1 MVLMTL
7 TSIISLLL
15 EQQFNLTAHC
25 YNLHVSDKQCDFWA
39 SAGECDKNPLW
50 MANNCQYS
58 CQRCLPDCNDAYGST
73 ECQHWAKMGEC
84 GKNHK
89 WMLQNCALSCGICDS
104 GWFYFDLSLY
114 LGVFLNN
121 EQK

>member
-7 TSIISLLL
+7 TSTISLLL

-104 GWFYFDLSLY
+104 GWFYFDSSLY